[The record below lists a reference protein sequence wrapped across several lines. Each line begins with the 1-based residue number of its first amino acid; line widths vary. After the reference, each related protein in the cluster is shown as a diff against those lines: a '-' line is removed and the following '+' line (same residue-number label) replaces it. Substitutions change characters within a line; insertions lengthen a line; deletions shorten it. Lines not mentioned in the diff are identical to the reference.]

1 MIKECLL
8 NWIEPTPIHVQ
19 HAIFCLYFFF
29 HKDWRNQEY
38 LRQEKRQSKEGQSR
52 NITDDYF
59 LLILILIKHFCIWN
73 LLSQI
78 FVEFQYLKQITQY
91 CSGWKVVGNSSA
103 QPSFRCCFFI
113 FPSPHGPQHLLAA
126 WGTLEHDMKD
136 RDGSRKTPRL
146 ELKGLLVSYAAI
158 EAFVNISLSHLP
170 SQCSRKNHTIQVT
183 SQNAVSCYIAQ

>member
-1 MIKECLL
+1 MYNTPSFASTPFSIKIGE
-8 NWIEPTPIHVQ
+8 I
-19 HAIFCLYFFF
+19 
-29 HKDWRNQEY
+29 
-38 LRQEKRQSKEGQSR
+38 R
-52 NITDDYF
+52 NIYGKRRDKARKDRAEISQTIIF